1 VSRHA
6 NDRGSATIWAA
17 IGISVITAVLLV
29 GLHLGSAVLA
39 RHRAEA
45 AADLAALAA
54 AAVAVEG
61 VDAACRRAAQVAS
74 GGGGTVTS
82 CLLDRWD
89 AVVEVDVPI
98 PIGVP
103 GLDRATGRA
112 RAGPVPDT
120 EVAPPCNPADTH
132 CETTRGT
139 VQEPRENA
147 MGEAPCLPRRARF
160 STT

>member
-1 VSRHA
+1 MSRHA

-17 IGISVITAVLLV
+17 IGISVITTVLLV

-61 VDAACRRAAQVAS
+61 VDAACRRAAQIVAA
-74 GGGGTVTS
+74 GGGTVTS
-82 CLLDRWD
+82 CLLDGWD

-112 RAGPVPDT
+112 RAGPVPEPDILGDPRSAT
-120 EVAPPCNPADTH
+120 ISEHGPADS
-132 CETTRGT
+132 
-139 VQEPRENA
+139 A
-147 MGEAPCLPRRARF
+147 ASIARPAR
-160 STT
+160 TAVLVGLADMR